1 MSQSTEVGLDEEKET
16 RVTFVI
22 DRDNK
27 FSIIYVNGVLM
38 TVKQLSDQGMGV
50 NKVYEDFT
58 HSEKMYL
65 NSKKG
70 VGLFGACDIKQL
82 RIYDRALDHEEI
94 LLNHLADMPIQQ
106 QRERYKFNFENSTTP
121 EIRLYGDISR
131 MSNTIPANV
140 RLKYTSPNSELY
152 GESINFS
159 TEASEMLI
167 QGTSSLAYI
176 LKNFTIYLKDDNL
189 MDYYYT
195 PYRNG
200 VLENVYCFKAD

>member
-1 MSQSTEVGLDEEKET
+1 MLTKH
-16 RVTFVI
+16 
-22 DRDNK
+22 
-27 FSIIYVNGVLM
+27 
-38 TVKQLSDQGMGV
+38 
-50 NKVYEDFT
+50 KVYEDFT

-159 TEASEMLI
+159 TEASEMLV
-167 QGTSSLAYI
+167 QGTSSLQYI

-200 VLENVYCFKAD
+200 IPENVYCFKADYSESSHGRNVGIAKFTNDCLYDTLTPAQTKDPRYRNASNNTLF